1 MNNQWW
7 QAIGTLSVVGSIVAV
22 VLSFIARGLFVS
34 KSEKD
39 VKLGTKIISAL
50 GGARNAR
57 SAREENAK
65 RRIAM

>member
-1 MNNQWW
+1 MINQWW
-7 QAIGTLSVVGSIVAV
+7 QAFGTLSVVGFIVAV

-34 KSEKD
+34 KREKD
-39 VKLGTKIISAL
+39 VKLGTQIISAV

-57 SAREENAK
+57 SAREENVK